1 MPSAPADRRVFNFP
15 GWRDNPYV
23 QLLQAEAVDRGFELA
38 GRPDFRE
45 ALIELTSPERR
56 GVIHV
61 QWTSPVTEWAKN
73 AKDARRRTDLFL
85 DALHSAKRWG
95 RKILWTVHNVL
106 PHDAVYPKTAIRLH
120 EHLAELADAI
130 HVISPHT
137 SELAAPAYAIPAEKV
152 VVIPHCSYD
161 GVYGAPVLQSEARET
176 LKVRGDCTA
185 VLFFGWIR
193 PYKGLEHLA
202 AASRL
207 AADSGAD
214 IEVLLAGRP
223 QGDVQS
229 ILDELAE
236 GPASLTSHLKRVL
249 DEDVATWFS
258 AADVLVLPYH
268 AILNSGNMYLAATY
282 GLPIVLP
289 DAPHLVA
296 EFGDEAWIRFFDRER
311 PDESIAE
318 LIGDPWFRDDDVR
331 DAARAFAES
340 RPPQAMAERYADL
353 IEELARA

>member
-23 QLLQAEAVDRGFELA
+23 QILQSEITERGYELS
-38 GRPDFRE
+38 GRPDFPE

-61 QWTSPVTEWAKN
+61 QWTSPVTEWAEN

-85 DALHSAKRWG
+85 DALYSAKRWG

-106 PHDAVYPKTAIRLH
+106 PHDAVYPKTALLLH
-120 EHLAELADAI
+120 ERLAELADAI

-137 SELAAPAYAIPAEKV
+137 AELAAPAYAIPAEKV
-152 VVIPHCSYD
+152 VEIPHSSYD
-161 GVYGAPVLQSEARET
+161 GVYGPAVARDTARAE
-176 LKVRGDCTA
+176 LGVRPDSTA
-185 VLFFGWIR
+185 ALAFGWIR

-202 AASRL
+202 AASRI
-207 AADSGAD
+207 ASEGGAD

-223 QGDVQS
+223 QGDVQH
-229 ILDELAE
+229 ILDGLAD
-236 GPASLTSHLKRVL
+236 GPATVTSSLRRILP
-249 DEDVATWFS
+249 EDVATWFC

-289 DAPHLVA
+289 DEPHLVA
-296 EFGDEAWIRFFDRER
+296 EFGDEAWIRFFDRGR
-311 PDESIAE
+311 PDESIAA
-318 LIGDPWFRDDDVR
+318 LLADPWFRDGEVR
-331 DAARAFAES
+331 AAARAFADS
-340 RPPQAMAERYADL
+340 RPPQAMAARYADL
-353 IEELARA
+353 IERLARG